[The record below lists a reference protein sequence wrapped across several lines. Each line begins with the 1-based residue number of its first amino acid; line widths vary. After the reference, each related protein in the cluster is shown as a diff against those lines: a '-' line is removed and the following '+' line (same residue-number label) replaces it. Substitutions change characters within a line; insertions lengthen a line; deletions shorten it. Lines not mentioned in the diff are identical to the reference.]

1 MSNNIFTDGERETRW
16 GIEQTSIEQL
26 ENAGIPYCFNPENK
40 KAIVLYDGR
49 RRISSVINAFK
60 NNPIPTIIRSKAAL
74 IPFLNPGIVYPLQFG
89 FGLTL
94 ARIVAEEAHSVQ
106 IARIIYEFKFE
117 DLRDLNAYI
126 LKERPELFDELTRRH
141 VYYIK
146 IINNFKSNDPL
157 LKINETFKNGFS
169 ILAQFTQ
176 NKNDK

>member
-16 GIEQTSIEQL
+16 GIEQTSIEHL
-26 ENAGIPYCFNPENK
+26 EEAGIPYCFNPENK
-40 KAIVLYDGR
+40 KAVVVYEGR

-60 NNPIPTIIRSKAAL
+60 NNPLPTIIRSKAAL
-74 IPFLNPGIVYPLQFG
+74 MPFLARGEVYPLQFG

-94 ARIVAEEAHSVQ
+94 DRIVAEEAHSVQ
-106 IARIIYEFKFE
+106 IARIIDEFKFE
-117 DLRDLNAYI
+117 DLKDLNAYI
-126 LKERPELFDELTRRH
+126 LKERPDLFDELTRRH

-157 LKINETFKNGFS
+157 LKINETIKDGFS
-169 ILAQFTQ
+169 KLAQSRQ